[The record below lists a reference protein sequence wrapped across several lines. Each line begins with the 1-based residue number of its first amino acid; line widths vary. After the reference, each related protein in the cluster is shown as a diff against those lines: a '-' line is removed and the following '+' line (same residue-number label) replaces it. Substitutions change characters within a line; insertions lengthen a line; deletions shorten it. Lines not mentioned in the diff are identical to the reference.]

1 MNLIRR
7 AIPATA
13 AIIAVA
19 LLVAACGGATA
30 TTSTSGT
37 DAAAGN
43 GGSGG
48 AAGGP
53 PKNFLPDAYK
63 YSACMRSHG
72 VSDFPD
78 PVVTH
83 TGNGTQV
90 SIHVSQADGTSPQFK
105 TAQQAC
111 RAILP
116 APSNADLAAQ
126 AQQQRI
132 HGQDLVAFARC
143 LRGRGINGFPDPNAQ
158 GDLTLQ
164 MIQAAGIDL
173 TAPQVRAA
181 GLVCASASNG
191 AISRADVLQ
200 ATSGNLQPSQSGSS
214 GSASGNSGATTANP

>member
-1 MNLIRR
+1 MHLIRR

-19 LLVAACGGATA
+19 LLAAACGGAST

-37 DAAAGN
+37 NAAAGN

-48 AAGGP
+48 GP
-53 PKNFLPDAYK
+53 PKNFVADAYK
-63 YSACMRSHG
+63 YSACMRNHG

-78 PVVTH
+78 PVVSH
-83 TGNGTQV
+83 SGNGTQV

-111 RAILP
+111 RSILP
-116 APSNADLAAQ
+116 TPSNADLAAQ

-132 HGQDLVAFARC
+132 HGQDLLAFARC

-158 GDLTLQ
+158 GDLTVQ

-181 GLVCASASNG
+181 GLACASASNG
-191 AISRADVLQ
+191 AISRADVIQ
-200 ATSGNLQPSQSGSS
+200 ATSGNPQPSGGSS
-214 GSASGNSGATTANP
+214 GSASGSSGATTANP

>member
-19 LLVAACGGATA
+19 LLVAACGGATT

-43 GGSGG
+43 GGSG
-48 AAGGP
+48 GGP

-63 YSACMRSHG
+63 YSACMRNHG

-83 TGNGTQV
+83 SGNGTQV
-90 SIHVSQADGTSPQFK
+90 SIHVSAADGTSPQFK
-105 TAQQAC
+105 TAQQDC
-111 RAILP
+111 RSILP

-132 HGQDLVAFARC
+132 HGQDLLAFARC
-143 LRGRGINGFPDPNAQ
+143 LRNRGINGFPDPNAQ
-158 GDLTLQ
+158 GDLNLQ

-181 GLVCASASNG
+181 GLACASASDG
-191 AISRADVLQ
+191 AITRADVIQ
-200 ATSGNLQPSQSGSS
+200 ATSGNPQPSQSGSS
-214 GSASGNSGATTANP
+214 SASASGNSGSTSANP

>member
-13 AIIAVA
+13 AVIALA
-19 LLVAACGGATA
+19 LLVAACGGATT

-37 DAAAGN
+37 NAAAGN

-48 AAGGP
+48 SGGGP

-63 YSACMRSHG
+63 YSACMRNHG
-72 VSDFPD
+72 VADFPD
-78 PVVTH
+78 PVVSH
-83 TGNGTQV
+83 SGNGTNV
-90 SIHVSQADGTSPQFK
+90 SIRITPNIGTSPQFK

-111 RAILP
+111 RSILP

-126 AQQQRI
+126 AAQQRA
-132 HGQDLVAFARC
+132 HGQDLLAFARC
-143 LRGRGINGFPDPNAQ
+143 LRNRGINGFPDPNAQ
-158 GDLTLQ
+158 GDLSVQ

-181 GLVCASASNG
+181 GLACVSASNG
-191 AISRADVLQ
+191 AISRADVIQ
-200 ATSGNLQPSQSGSS
+200 ATSGNPQPSGGSS
-214 GSASGNSGATTANP
+214 GSASGSSGATTANP